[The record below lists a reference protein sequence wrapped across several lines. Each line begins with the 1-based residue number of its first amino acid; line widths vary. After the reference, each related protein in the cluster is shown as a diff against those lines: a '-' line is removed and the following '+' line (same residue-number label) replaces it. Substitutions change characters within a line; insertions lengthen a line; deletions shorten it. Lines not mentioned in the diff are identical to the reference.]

1 MIIMPPEDSADKQT
15 DRDDQRSDS
24 LVDEKND
31 IKRVKPKD
39 QGVVEADDQKEDRE
53 IYDGSLELKIDEA
66 TEEHNGEVVEEIDHD
81 PWGKEPDYGYQYD
94 KEVVNKEIAAG
105 EGVYTPEGREELV
118 EDDEITTE
126 EAFYMEGR
134 DKVFKR
140 KTKGY
145 TNNPEIQEQWK
156 ED

>member
-1 MIIMPPEDSADKQT
+1 MPREDSEDKLT
-15 DRDDQRSDS
+15 DQDDQRSDF
-24 LVDEKND
+24 LDEEEND
-31 IKRVKPKD
+31 IELVKSKA
-39 QGVVEADDQKEDRE
+39 QRVVEADDVKEDRE
-53 IYDGSLELKIDEA
+53 IYDGSLELKIDEVG
-66 TEEHNGEVVEEIDHD
+66 EKQNGEVVEEIDHE

-94 KEVVNKEIAAG
+94 KEIVDKETAAG

-118 EDDEITTE
+118 EEDEITTE

-140 KTKGY
+140 KTKDY
-145 TNNPEIQEQWK
+145 PNNPEIGEQWK

>member
-1 MIIMPPEDSADKQT
+1 MPREDADNQPS
-15 DRDDQRSDS
+15 DQDDQGFDS
-24 LVDEKND
+24 LVDEKD
-31 IKRVKPKD
+31 DVKRVKPKD
-39 QGVVEADDQKEDRE
+39 QGVVEADDQKENRE

-66 TEEHNGEVVEEIDHD
+66 TEEHDGGVVEEVGHD

-94 KEVVNKEIAAG
+94 EELVDKEVAAG

-118 EDDEITTE
+118 EDDEITSE

-134 DKVFKR
+134 DKVLKR
-140 KTKGY
+140 KTKGF
-145 TNNPEIQEQWK
+145 TNNPEIQQQWK

>member
-1 MIIMPPEDSADKQT
+1 MPREDADNQPS
-15 DRDDQRSDS
+15 DQDDQGFDS
-24 LVDEKND
+24 LVDEKD
-31 IKRVKPKD
+31 DVKRVKPKD
-39 QGVVEADDQKEDRE
+39 QGVVEADDQKENRE

-66 TEEHNGEVVEEIDHD
+66 TEEHDGGVVEEVGHD

-94 KEVVNKEIAAG
+94 QELVDKEVAAG

-118 EDDEITTE
+118 EDDEITSE

-134 DKVFKR
+134 DKVLKR
-140 KTKGY
+140 KTKGF
-145 TNNPEIQEQWK
+145 TNNPEIQQQWK

>member
-1 MIIMPPEDSADKQT
+1 MPPEDSEDKLT
-15 DRDDQRSDS
+15 DQDDQRSDL
-24 LVDEKND
+24 LVEEENS
-31 IKRVKPKD
+31 IKFVKSKAQRVF
-39 QGVVEADDQKEDRE
+39 EADDEKEDRE
-53 IYDGSLELKIDEA
+53 IYDGSLELKIDEVG
-66 TEEHNGEVVEEIDHD
+66 EKQNGEVVEEIDHE
-81 PWGKEPDYGYQYD
+81 PGRKEPDYGYQYD

-134 DKVFKR
+134 DKVYRK
-140 KTKGY
+140 KTKSY
-145 TNNPEIQEQWK
+145 TNNPEIEEQWK